1 MLASRSV
8 RTRAGIA
15 PARLVAV
22 LASVLG
28 AALLPAA
35 GGADPT
41 ATFSERAADL
51 RAQNASLAQRS
62 AAALLGI
69 YALDSQLA
77 AKRAEV
83 ETLRRRAA
91 ALARERADVRLRLG
105 IARRAVEV
113 SRRQLAERMH
123 LLYVRGETDPMAVLL
138 GATSLDD
145 ALDALEELNR
155 TATLNESVIEQ
166 ALGARKTL
174 RALARSLAAKTARVR
189 TLQAA
194 AAASAQS
201 LERAVAERRSY
212 VASLAT
218 RQRLNVRTIASLETE
233 AAAARV
239 RTAALAAAPAAKT
252 AGAAEDA
259 STPSGPLASGQTLT
273 VVATGYSLPGTTATG
288 LRVGWGVVA
297 VDPGLIPLGT
307 RMTIPG
313 YGTGVAA
320 DVGTSVRGASIDLW
334 FPTREQALAWGRRS
348 VTITLH

>member
-1 MLASRSV
+1 M
-8 RTRAGIA
+8 RTRAGTS

-28 AALLPAA
+28 AVLLPAA

-51 RAQNASLAQRS
+51 RAENATLAERS

-69 YALDSQLA
+69 YALDSRLA

-83 ETLRRRAA
+83 ATLRRRAA
-91 ALARERADVRLRLG
+91 ALSRERADVRLRLR

-113 SRRQLAERMH
+113 SRRQLAERLRM
-123 LLYVRGETDPMAVLL
+123 LYVQGEADPMAVLL

-145 ALDALEELNR
+145 ALDRLDELNR
-155 TATLNESVIEQ
+155 TAALNESVIEQ

-174 RALARSLAAKTARVR
+174 RALARSLAAKTDRVLR
-189 TLQAA
+189 LQAA
-194 AAASAQS
+194 ATASAES
-201 LERAVAERRSY
+201 LELAVAERRAY
-212 VASLAT
+212 LTSLAT
-218 RQRLNVRTIASLETE
+218 RQRLNTGTIASLEAE
-233 AAAARV
+233 ASEARA
-239 RTAALAAAPAAKT
+239 RTAAIAAAPVAAV
-252 AGAAEDA
+252 GAAEGPNV
-259 STPSGPLASGQTLT
+259 PSAPLASGQTIT
-273 VVATGYSLPGTTATG
+273 VVATGYALPGTTATG

-297 VDPGLIPLGT
+297 VDPAVIPLGT

-313 YGTGVAA
+313 YGVGVAA
-320 DVGTSVRGASIDLW
+320 DVGTSIRGATIDLW
-334 FPTREQALAWGRRS
+334 FPTREQALAWGRRV